1 MPEPEARRKI
11 CSNKTKMQEIISET
25 IKRIYAVVPEDRVL
39 IDEPM
44 SRHTS
49 FRIGG
54 PASAFVTVNNEE
66 ELVSVMQAVSAGGAE
81 HMIIG
86 NGSNLLV
93 SDEGYPGIMVK
104 LGGDFETIARDPD
117 DPCRVR
123 VGAAML
129 MSRTSAFLTENGLS
143 GFEFASGIPGSIGG
157 AVFMNAGA
165 YGGEIKDVVRSVRV
179 MNADGTDLRTV
190 SNEDMQFSY
199 RHSVAEEEGIL
210 ILSAEMELTEDDP
223 EEIAARVAE
232 LQFKRNFKQPVNY
245 PSAGS
250 TFKRPVGGYAAALIE
265 QSGLKGYTAGGAQVS
280 EKHSGFVI
288 NIGGASCEDVLAVMR
303 HVRETV
309 LSDSGILLEPEVR
322 LINCSLQSYENEY

>member
-1 MPEPEARRKI
+1 ML
-11 CSNKTKMQEIISET
+11 S
-25 IKRIYAVVPEDRVL
+25 AVTE
-39 IDEPM
+39 
-44 SRHTS
+44 
-49 FRIGG
+49 
-54 PASAFVTVNNEE
+54 N
-66 ELVSVMQAVSAGGAE
+66 GAE

-93 SDEGYPGIMVK
+93 SDEGYPGIMIK
-104 LGGDFETIARDPD
+104 LGGDFESIERDEA
-117 DPCRVR
+117 DPCKVR

-165 YGGEIKDVVRSVRV
+165 YGGEIKDVVRNVRV
-179 MNADGTDLRTV
+179 MDPDGTNLRTV
-190 SNEDMQFSY
+190 SNEDMQFAY
-199 RHSVAEEEGIL
+199 RHSMAEDKGIL

-223 EEIAARVAE
+223 EAIAARVAE
-232 LQFKRNFKQPVNY
+232 LQFKRNSKQPVNY

-250 TFKRPVGGYAAALIE
+250 TFKRPVGGFAAALIE
-265 QSGLKGYTAGGAQVS
+265 QSGLKGYTVGGAQVS

-309 LSDSGILLEPEVR
+309 FSDSGILLEPEVR
-322 LINCSLQSYENEY
+322 LINCSL

>member
-1 MPEPEARRKI
+1 
-11 CSNKTKMQEIISET
+11 MQQNISET
-25 IKRIYAVVPEDRVL
+25 ITKIRAYVPDDRVL

-54 PASAFVTVNNEE
+54 PAAAFITVCDEE
-66 ELVSVMQAVSAGGAE
+66 ELSAVMKIITETGAE
-81 HMIIG
+81 HMMIG

-93 SDEGYPGIMVK
+93 SDEGYPGIMIK
-104 LGGDFETIARDPD
+104 LGGDFESIVRDPD
-117 DPCRVR
+117 DLLRVR

-179 MNADGTDLRTV
+179 MDPDGTGARTV
-190 SNEDMQFSY
+190 SGKDMQFSY
-199 RHSVAEEEGIL
+199 RHSIAEDEGIL
-210 ILSAEMELTEDDP
+210 ILFADMELKEDSP
-223 EEIAARVAE
+223 EAIAARVAE
-232 LQFKRNFKQPVNY
+232 LQFKRNSKQPVNY

-265 QSGLKGYTAGGAQVS
+265 QSGLKGFSVGGAQVS

-288 NIGGASCEDVLAVMR
+288 NTGGASCEDVLAVMR
-303 HVRETV
+303 HVRKTV
-309 LSDSGILLEPEVR
+309 MEDSGILLEPEVR
-322 LINCSLQSYENEY
+322 LINCSL

>member
-1 MPEPEARRKI
+1 M
-11 CSNKTKMQEIISET
+11 
-25 IKRIYAVVPEDRVL
+25 L

-54 PASAFVTVNNEE
+54 PAAAFVTVCNEE
-66 ELVSVMQAVSAGGAE
+66 ELSAVMKIITETGSE
-81 HMIIG
+81 HMMIG

-93 SDEGYPGIMVK
+93 SDEGYPGIMIK
-104 LGGDFETIARDPD
+104 LGGDFETIVRDPD
-117 DPCRVR
+117 DPLRVR

-179 MNADGTDLRTV
+179 MDADGTDLRTV
-190 SNEDMQFSY
+190 SGEDMQFSY
-199 RHSVAEEEGIL
+199 RHSIAEDEGIL
-210 ILSAEMELTEDDP
+210 ILFADMELKEDSP
-223 EEIAARVAE
+223 EAIAARVAE
-232 LQFKRNFKQPVNY
+232 LQFKRNSKQPVNY

-250 TFKRPVGGYAAALIE
+250 TFKRPVGGFAAALIE
-265 QSGLKGYTAGGAQVS
+265 QSGLKGFSVGGAQVS

-288 NIGGASCEDVLAVMR
+288 NTGGASCEDVLAVMR

-309 LSDSGILLEPEVR
+309 MADSGILLEPEVR
-322 LINCSLQSYENEY
+322 LINCSL

>member
-1 MPEPEARRKI
+1 MQNKI
-11 CSNKTKMQEIISET
+11 SKAIEMISRT
-25 IKRIYAVVPEDRVL
+25 VPEGRVL
-39 IDEPM
+39 RDEPM
-44 SRHTS
+44 CRHTS

-54 PASAFVTVNNEE
+54 PAAALVLVNDEAELSAVLGAVTSME
-66 ELVSVMQAVSAGGAE
+66 AE

-93 SDEGYPGIMVK
+93 SDEGYPGIMIK
-104 LGGDFETIARDPD
+104 LAGDFENITCDAD

-123 VGAAML
+123 VGAAVL
-129 MSRTSAFLTENGLS
+129 MSRTAAFLTENGLS

-179 MNADGTDLRTV
+179 MDPDGTDAREI
-190 SNEDMQFSY
+190 SGEDMNFSY
-199 RHSVAEEEGIL
+199 RHSRAQNEDML
-210 ILSAEMELTEDDP
+210 ILSAEMELTADDP
-223 EEIAARVAE
+223 AEIAARVAD
-232 LQFKRNFKQPVNY
+232 LAARRNAKQPVAY

-265 QSGLKGYTAGGAQVS
+265 QSGLKGYKVGGAEVS

-288 NIGGASCEDVLAVMR
+288 NTGGATCEDVLAVMR
-303 HVRETV
+303 HVREKV
-309 LSDSGILLEPEVR
+309 FADSGIMLEPEVR
-322 LINCSLQSYENEY
+322 LINCSL

>member
-1 MPEPEARRKI
+1 MK
-11 CSNKTKMQEIISET
+11 EIISNT
-25 IKRIYAVVPEDRVL
+25 IERICGNVPEDRVL
-39 IDEPM
+39 RDEPM

-54 PASAFVTVNNEE
+54 PAAAFVIVNNEE
-66 ELVSVMQAVSAGGAE
+66 ELAGVLAAVTATGAE

-93 SDEGYPGIMVK
+93 SDEGYPGIMIK
-104 LGGDFETIARDPD
+104 LGGDFESIVRDEK
-117 DPCRVR
+117 DPCRVK

-179 MNADGTDLRTV
+179 MDPDGTDLRTL

-199 RHSVAEEEGIL
+199 RHSMAEDGGII

-223 EEIAARVAE
+223 EKIAERVAE
-232 LQFKRNFKQPVNY
+232 LQFKRNSKQPVNY

-250 TFKRPVGGYAAALIE
+250 TFKRPVGGFAAALIE
-265 QSGLKGYTAGGAQVS
+265 QSGLKGYTVGGAQVS

-309 LSDSGILLEPEVR
+309 YTDSGIQLEPEVR
-322 LINCSLQSYENEY
+322 LINCSL

>member
-1 MPEPEARRKI
+1 
-11 CSNKTKMQEIISET
+11 MQKNISET
-25 IKRIYAVVPEDRVL
+25 IKKICAYVPDDRVL

-54 PASAFVTVNNEE
+54 PAAAFVTVCNEE
-66 ELVSVMQAVSAGGAE
+66 EFSAVMKIIAEAGAE
-81 HMIIG
+81 HMMIG

-93 SDEGYPGIMVK
+93 SDEGYPGIMIK
-104 LGGDFETIARDPD
+104 LGGDFETVVRDPE

-179 MNADGTDLRTV
+179 MDPDGTNPRTV
-190 SNEDMQFSY
+190 SGEDMQFSY
-199 RHSVAEEEGIL
+199 RHSVAEDESIL
-210 ILSAEMELTEDDP
+210 ILFADMELTEDSP
-223 EEIAARVAE
+223 EAIAERVAE
-232 LQFKRNFKQPVNY
+232 LQFKRNSKQPVNY

-250 TFKRPVGGYAAALIE
+250 TFKRPVGGFAAALIE
-265 QSGLKGYTAGGAQVS
+265 QSGLKGFSVGGAQVS

-288 NIGGASCEDVLAVMR
+288 NTGGASCEDVLAVMR

-309 LSDSGILLEPEVR
+309 MGDSGILLEPEVR
-322 LINCSLQSYENEY
+322 LINCSL